1 MGISVIGGGG
11 AAPAKEPTYYYYI
24 DTLNNNVVVNLKSLG
39 LGNRFTITMYGGRGL
54 RAPNT
59 AITSNPTTFELLDN
73 NMNLL
78 DNVNNRWVD
87 ADNGNSVN
95 PVTCLVDINTA
106 PSFIKIYTSFDLTI
120 GLQKF
125 TDIFGVSIPTTFT
138 KVSTSGNVT
147 FPGTRKFLIIG
158 GGGGG
163 GGSNSGG
170 AGGGGGS
177 GYITFGQ
184 LPAGTYSLTVGAGGV
199 GVNNGNGTNG
209 GTTTFNGT
217 FTAAGGTGG
226 RGIGQGGQGG
236 AGGSGGAGGR
246 TGSSTETRSGGS
258 NGSNGQ
264 DGIVSGSGAPIA
276 GGVGSGVQIS
286 SPFPPLSVGGTS
298 NVFGP
303 VPAGFYGGGNSSPR
317 TNGADIGAGGGG
329 VHNWNT
335 SDIGGN
341 GASGGL
347 IFWDESG
354 LA

>member
-11 AAPAKEPTYYYYI
+11 AASAKEPTYYYYI
-24 DTLNNNVVVNLKSLG
+24 DTLNNNLIVNLKSLG
-39 LGNRFTITMYGGRGL
+39 LGNNFTIKMYGGRGIFRSPL
-54 RAPNT
+54 ND
-59 AITSNPTTFELLDN
+59 ITSYPTTFELLDN
-73 NMNLL
+73 NLNIL

-87 ADNGNSVN
+87 ADSGNTRN
-95 PVTCLVDINTA
+95 PVQCLVDLNTA
-106 PSFIKIYTSFDLTI
+106 PSYIKIYTTFAFTI
-120 GLQKF
+120 ELQKF
-125 TDIFGVSIPTTFT
+125 TDTFGAHIPTTFT

-147 FPGTRKFLIIG
+147 FPGTRNFLIIG

-184 LPAGTYSLTVGAGGV
+184 LPAGTYSLTVGAGGI

-226 RGIGQGGQGG
+226 QGVGQGAQGG

-246 TGSSTETRSGGS
+246 TGSSSVTRNGGA
-258 NGSNGQ
+258 NGSNGEN
-264 DGIVSGSGAPIA
+264 GVNGSSGALIPA
-276 GGVGSGVQIS
+276 GVGSGVQVS
-286 SPFPPLSVGGTS
+286 SPFTPLSVGGTS
-298 NVFGP
+298 N
-303 VPAGFYGGGNSSPR
+303 PAGFYGGGNSSPR
-317 TNGADIGAGGGG
+317 TNGGDIGAGGGG

-335 SDIGGN
+335 ADIGGN

-347 IFWDESG
+347 VYWDESG